1 MLMTSL
7 RLKNYLQSSLLG
19 TFERIRQNAR
29 GTASKLVSLTKAL
42 ECIEEG
48 REVCRLLICF
58 VENVSHRWSRP
69 YEIHSIC
76 QDFSLNSCR
85 DLKIKKFLKAVFAN
99 CHELGLLRKLLHPH
113 CVLLFALAPCGKE
126 LHVMMKLHVTT
137 RVLSYLY
144 HSLPG
149 RIVWNWC
156 RRRP

>member
-85 DLKIKKFLKAVFAN
+85 DLKIKKIFKSCLCKLSWTGSSQEAPPSSLCVAFCSCPMWKRTSCHNEIAYNNKGPFLPLSFIARQDS
-99 CHELGLLRKLLHPH
+99 LKL
-113 CVLLFALAPCGKE
+113 V
-126 LHVMMKLHVTT
+126 
-137 RVLSYLY
+137 
-144 HSLPG
+144 
-149 RIVWNWC
+149 
-156 RRRP
+156 